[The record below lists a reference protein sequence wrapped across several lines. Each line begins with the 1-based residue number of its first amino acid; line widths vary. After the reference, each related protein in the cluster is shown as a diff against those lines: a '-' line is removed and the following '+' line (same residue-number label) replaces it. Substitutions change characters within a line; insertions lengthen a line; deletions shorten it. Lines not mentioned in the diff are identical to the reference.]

1 MGAFV
6 EGLRARAAEAGPP
19 VAIAALA
26 LLALALTSGGFLV
39 AAARR
44 AGAWR
49 A

>member
-19 VAIAALA
+19 VAIAAVA
-26 LLALALTSGGFLV
+26 LLALALTNGGLVV

-44 AGAWR
+44 TGAWR